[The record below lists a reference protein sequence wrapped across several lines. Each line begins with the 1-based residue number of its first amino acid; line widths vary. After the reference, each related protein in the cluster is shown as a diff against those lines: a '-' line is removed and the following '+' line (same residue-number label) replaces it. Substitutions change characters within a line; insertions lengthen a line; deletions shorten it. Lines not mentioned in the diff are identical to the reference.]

1 MQKFY
6 QLWSVL
12 DKWKPWYL
20 IAGLL
25 LTFSSL
31 VRMLEPKIIQIAVD
45 GVVKFFVPPN
55 TDNSP
60 DWIVLL
66 FYKLLPAIESHNLTW
81 VLFCISVLLVCIV
94 IVKAASSFLANIL
107 VASSTEKAIKNFR
120 DNLFAHIQ
128 TLSLS
133 QMSKIPTGE
142 LIQRCTGDIGTIQKF
157 IGSQISELIR
167 LAAIALGAFAM
178 MWLVHPT
185 YAFISVILF
194 FPIILTSYFFFKKE
208 QSVWEEHENEQDKL
222 TAIIQEN
229 LSGIRVVKAFAEEE
243 NETIRFAT
251 QNEAKRTIGVRHI
264 DLHMVFWPLSDWL
277 VNIQIALSL
286 FAGGYYS
293 LLGEITVGEYASFFT
308 YAIMVTWPMRNLGR
322 IVSQLGMAGVAM
334 ERITQILEAE
344 VEDYDDKNTPN
355 LTEPLGT
362 IEFKNVWFAYPE
374 SQSKKTNKNTS
385 WNSDR
390 TPNTTKDKKWALQ
403 DVSFKIKQG
412 EKLAIMGPTGAG
424 KSTLIALLLRFYE
437 PEKGTILMNE
447 KPLDSYDKLFLR
459 HHLGVVLQ
467 KSFLFSTSIRANI
480 AYARNDLDGNLQLS
494 KGSDNS
500 SEAIL
505 SVSKDA
511 CVTDFIDKMSAGY
524 DTLVGEKGVTLSGG
538 QKQRVA
544 LARTLLSEPQILIL
558 DDATSAVDTETEF
571 KMQQALNRRMKGK
584 TTLIISHRLTSVQH
598 ADQILIL
605 KDGAVLEFGD
615 HATLLKNKLFYKEV
629 FDIQSSIEDSI
640 QE

>member
-1 MQKFY
+1 MQKFH

-12 DKWKPWYL
+12 GQWKPWYL
-20 IAGLL
+20 MAGLL

-31 VRMLEPKIIQIAVD
+31 VRMLEPKIVQIAVD
-45 GVVKFFVPPN
+45 GVVKFFSTSNANN
-55 TDNSP
+55 TP
-60 DWIVLL
+60 DWIVQQ
-66 FYKLLPAIESHNLTW
+66 FYTVLPPIESNNLTW
-81 VLFCISVLLVCIV
+81 VLFCIGLLLICIV
-94 IVKAASSFLANIL
+94 SVKAITWFIANIL
-107 VASSTEKAIKNFR
+107 VASSTEKAIKHFR
-120 DNLFAHIQ
+120 DYLFAHIQ

-167 LAAIALGAFAM
+167 LAAIAVGAFAM

-185 YAFISVILF
+185 YAFISVLLF

-208 QSVWEEHENEQDKL
+208 QSVWQEHENEQDKL

-243 NETIRFAT
+243 NETLRFAV

-334 ERITQILEAE
+334 ERITQILQAE
-344 VEDYDDKNTPN
+344 TEDYDAKNTPV

-362 IEFKNVWFAYPE
+362 IEFKNVWFAYPKT
-374 SQSKKTNKNTS
+374 QS
-385 WNSDR
+385 
-390 TPNTTKDKKWALQ
+390 KDKKWALQ
-403 DVSFKIKQG
+403 NVSFKIEQG
-412 EKLAIMGPTGAG
+412 DKLAIMGPTGAG

-437 PEKGTILMNE
+437 PDKGSILMNG
-447 KPLDSYDKLFLR
+447 KPLETFDKLFLR
-459 HHLGVVLQ
+459 QHLGVVLQ
-467 KSFLFSTSIRANI
+467 KPFLFSTSIRANI
-480 AYARNDLDGNLQLS
+480 GYARNNLDGNLQLS
-494 KGSDNS
+494 QKNAAS
-500 SEAIL
+500 SEDIL
-505 SVSKDA
+505 AVAKDA

-544 LARTLLSEPQILIL
+544 LARTLLSAPQILIL

-571 KMQQALNRRMKGK
+571 KMQEALNRRMKGK

-598 ADQILIL
+598 ADKILIL
-605 KDGAVLEFGD
+605 KEGAVLEFGD

>member
-20 IAGLL
+20 TAGLL

-31 VRMLEPKIIQIAVD
+31 VRMLEPKIVQIAVD
-45 GVVKFFVPPN
+45 GVIKNLAPSKV
-55 TDNSP
+55 DNSP
-60 DWIVLL
+60 DSIVLF
-66 FYKLLPAIESHNLTW
+66 FYKLLPNIESNNLSW
-81 VLFCISVLLVCIV
+81 VLFCMGILLVAIV
-94 IVKAASSFLANIL
+94 SLKAITWFLANIL
-107 VASSTEKAIKNFR
+107 VADSTEKAIKQFR
-120 DNLFAHIQ
+120 DRLFAHIQ

-133 QMSKIPTGE
+133 QMNKIPTGE
-142 LIQRCTGDIGTIQKF
+142 LIQRCTGDLGTIQKF

-167 LAAIALGAFAM
+167 LVAIATGAFVM

-185 YAFISVILF
+185 YAFISIILF
-194 FPIILTSYFFFKKE
+194 VPIILTSYLFFKKE
-208 QSVWEEHENEQDKL
+208 QLVWEAHENEQDKL

-243 NETIRFAT
+243 SETLRFAA
-251 QNEAKRTIGVRHI
+251 QNKAKRTIGVRHI
-264 DLHMVFWPLSDWL
+264 DLHMFFWPLSDWL
-277 VNIQIALSL
+277 VNLQIALSL
-286 FAGGYYS
+286 FAGAYYS
-293 LLGEITVGEYASFFT
+293 LWQEITVGEYASFFT
-308 YAIMVTWPMRNLGR
+308 YAVMVTWPMRNLGR

-344 VEDYDDKNTPN
+344 VEDYGSINTPN
-355 LTEPLGT
+355 LTKTLGA
-362 IEFKNVWFAYPE
+362 IEFKNVWFAYPK
-374 SQSKKTNKNTS
+374 SQTAAAENAS
-385 WNSDR
+385 WNFQA
-390 TPNTTKDKKWALQ
+390 THNTKDKKWALRK
-403 DVSFKIKQG
+403 VSFKIEQG
-412 EKLAIMGPTGAG
+412 EKLAIMGPMGGG

-437 PEKGTILMNE
+437 PDKGTILLNG

-467 KSFLFSTSIRANI
+467 KPFLFSTSIRANI
-480 AYARNDLDGNLQLS
+480 AYACNNRDGNLQLS
-494 KGSDNS
+494 SQHSNS
-500 SEAIL
+500 PEAIIAAAQ
-505 SVSKDA
+505 DA
-511 CVTDFIDKMSAGY
+511 CVSDFIDKMSAGY

-544 LARTLLSEPQILIL
+544 LARTLLSNPQILIL

-584 TTLIISHRLTSVQH
+584 TSLIISHRLSSVQH
-598 ADQILIL
+598 ADKILIL

-615 HATLLKNKLFYKEV
+615 HASLLKNKLFYKEV
-629 FDIQSSIEDSI
+629 FDIQSSIEEAI
-640 QE
+640 

>member
-31 VRMLEPKIIQIAVD
+31 IRMLEPKIVQIAVD
-45 GVVKFFVPPN
+45 GIVQFFATSN
-55 TDNSP
+55 TQYSP
-60 DWIVLL
+60 DWIVQY
-66 FYKLLPAIESHNLTW
+66 FYKILPSIESNNLAW
-81 VLFCISVLLVCIV
+81 VLFCIGLLLIGIV
-94 IVKAASSFLANIL
+94 IIKASTWFIANIL
-107 VASSTEKAIKNFR
+107 VASSTEKAIKHFR

-167 LAAIALGAFAM
+167 LAAIAIGAFAM

-185 YAFISVILF
+185 YALISVVLFLPIL
-194 FPIILTSYFFFKKE
+194 LTSYFFFKKE

-229 LSGIRVVKAFAEEE
+229 LSGIRVVKAFAEED
-243 NETIRFAT
+243 NESIRFAA
-251 QNEAKRTIGVRHI
+251 QNKAKRSIGVRHI

-286 FAGGYYS
+286 FAGAYYS

-334 ERITQILEAE
+334 ERITQILQAE
-344 VEDYDDKNTPN
+344 TEDYDPKNMPV
-355 LTEPLGT
+355 LSEVLGS

-374 SQSKKTNKNTS
+374 IQAKEKKE
-385 WNSDR
+385 
-390 TPNTTKDKKWALQ
+390 NTTEETELTPETKKEKKWALQ
-403 DVSFKIKQG
+403 AVSFKIKQG
-412 EKLAIMGPTGAG
+412 DKLAIMGPTGAG

-437 PEKGTILMNE
+437 PDKGTILLNG

-459 HHLGVVLQ
+459 HHLGLVLQ
-467 KSFLFSTSIRANI
+467 KPFLFSTSIRANI
-480 AYARNDLDGNLQLS
+480 AYARHNLDGELQLS
-494 KGSDNS
+494 EQNSTS
-500 SEAIL
+500 SEAIAA
-505 SVSKDA
+505 VAKDA

-544 LARTLLSEPQILIL
+544 LARTLLSNPQILIL

-571 KMQQALNRRMKGK
+571 KMQQALNRRMEGK

-598 ADQILIL
+598 ADKILIL
-605 KDGAVLEFGD
+605 KEGTVLEFGD

>member
-1 MQKFY
+1 
-6 QLWSVL
+6 
-12 DKWKPWYL
+12 
-20 IAGLL
+20 
-25 LTFSSL
+25 
-31 VRMLEPKIIQIAVD
+31 
-45 GVVKFFVPPN
+45 
-55 TDNSP
+55 
-60 DWIVLL
+60 
-66 FYKLLPAIESHNLTW
+66 
-81 VLFCISVLLVCIV
+81 
-94 IVKAASSFLANIL
+94 
-107 VASSTEKAIKNFR
+107 
-120 DNLFAHIQ
+120 
-128 TLSLS
+128 
-133 QMSKIPTGE
+133 MSKIPTGE

-167 LAAIALGAFAM
+167 LAAIAVGAFAM

-185 YAFISVILF
+185 YAFISVLLF

-208 QSVWEEHENEQDKL
+208 QSVWQEHENEQDKL

-243 NETIRFAT
+243 NETLRFAV

-334 ERITQILEAE
+334 ERITQILQAE
-344 VEDYDDKNTPN
+344 TEDYDAKNTPV

-362 IEFKNVWFAYPE
+362 IEFKNVWFAYPKT
-374 SQSKKTNKNTS
+374 QS
-385 WNSDR
+385 
-390 TPNTTKDKKWALQ
+390 KDKKWALQ
-403 DVSFKIKQG
+403 NVSFKIEQG
-412 EKLAIMGPTGAG
+412 DKLAIMGPTGAG

-437 PEKGTILMNE
+437 PDKGSILMNG
-447 KPLDSYDKLFLR
+447 KPLETFDKLFLR
-459 HHLGVVLQ
+459 QHLGVVLQ
-467 KSFLFSTSIRANI
+467 KPFLFSTSIRANI
-480 AYARNDLDGNLQLS
+480 GYARNNLDGNLQLS
-494 KGSDNS
+494 QKNAAS
-500 SEAIL
+500 SEDIL
-505 SVSKDA
+505 AVAKDA

-544 LARTLLSEPQILIL
+544 LARTLLSAPQILLL

-571 KMQQALNRRMKGK
+571 KMQEALNRRMKGK

-598 ADQILIL
+598 ADKILIL
-605 KDGAVLEFGD
+605 KEGAVLEFGD

>member
-1 MQKFY
+1 MQKFH

-12 DKWKPWYL
+12 GQWKPWYL
-20 IAGLL
+20 MAGLL

-31 VRMLEPKIIQIAVD
+31 VRMLEPKIVQIAVD
-45 GVVKFFVPPN
+45 GVVKFFSTSNANN
-55 TDNSP
+55 TP
-60 DWIVLL
+60 DWIVQQ
-66 FYKLLPAIESHNLTW
+66 FYTVLPPIESNNLTW
-81 VLFCISVLLVCIV
+81 VLFCIGLLLICIV
-94 IVKAASSFLANIL
+94 SVKAITWFIANIL
-107 VASSTEKAIKNFR
+107 VASSTEKAIKHFR
-120 DNLFAHIQ
+120 DHLFAHIQ

-167 LAAIALGAFAM
+167 LAAIAVGAFAM

-185 YAFISVILF
+185 YAFISVLLF

-208 QSVWEEHENEQDKL
+208 QSVWQEHENEQDKL

-243 NETIRFAT
+243 NETLRFAV

-334 ERITQILEAE
+334 ERITQILQAE
-344 VEDYDDKNTPN
+344 TEDYDAKNTPV

-362 IEFKNVWFAYPE
+362 IEFKNVWFAYPKT
-374 SQSKKTNKNTS
+374 QS
-385 WNSDR
+385 
-390 TPNTTKDKKWALQ
+390 KDKKWALQ
-403 DVSFKIKQG
+403 NVSFKIEQG
-412 EKLAIMGPTGAG
+412 DKLAIMGPTGAG

-437 PEKGTILMNE
+437 PDKGSILMNG
-447 KPLDSYDKLFLR
+447 KPLETFDKLFLR
-459 HHLGVVLQ
+459 QHLGVVLQ
-467 KSFLFSTSIRANI
+467 KPFLFSTSIRANI
-480 AYARNDLDGNLQLS
+480 GYARNNLDGNLQLS
-494 KGSDNS
+494 QKNAAS
-500 SEAIL
+500 SEDIL
-505 SVSKDA
+505 AVAKDA

-544 LARTLLSEPQILIL
+544 LARTLLSAPQILLL

-571 KMQQALNRRMKGK
+571 KMQEALNRRMKGK

-598 ADQILIL
+598 ADKILIL
-605 KDGAVLEFGD
+605 KEGAVLEFGD

>member
-1 MQKFY
+1 MQKFH

-12 DKWKPWYL
+12 GQWKPWYL
-20 IAGLL
+20 MAGLL

-31 VRMLEPKIIQIAVD
+31 VRMLEPKIVQIAVD
-45 GVVKFFVPPN
+45 GVVKFFSTSNANN
-55 TDNSP
+55 TP
-60 DWIVLL
+60 DWIVQQ
-66 FYKLLPAIESHNLTW
+66 FYTVLPPIESNNLTW
-81 VLFCISVLLVCIV
+81 VLFCIGLLLICIV
-94 IVKAASSFLANIL
+94 SVKAITWFIANIL
-107 VASSTEKAIKNFR
+107 VASSTEKAIKHFR
-120 DNLFAHIQ
+120 DYLFAHIQ

-167 LAAIALGAFAM
+167 LAAIAVGAFAM

-185 YAFISVILF
+185 YAFISVLLF

-208 QSVWEEHENEQDKL
+208 QSVWQEHENEQDKL

-243 NETIRFAT
+243 NETLRFAV

-334 ERITQILEAE
+334 ERITQILQAE
-344 VEDYDDKNTPN
+344 TEDYDAKNTPV

-362 IEFKNVWFAYPE
+362 IEFKNVWFAYPKT
-374 SQSKKTNKNTS
+374 QS
-385 WNSDR
+385 
-390 TPNTTKDKKWALQ
+390 KDKKWALQ
-403 DVSFKIKQG
+403 NVSFKIEQG
-412 EKLAIMGPTGAG
+412 DKLAIMGPTGAG

-437 PEKGTILMNE
+437 PDKGSILMNG
-447 KPLDSYDKLFLR
+447 KPLETFDKLFLR
-459 HHLGVVLQ
+459 QHLGVVLQ
-467 KSFLFSTSIRANI
+467 KPFLFSTSIRANI
-480 AYARNDLDGNLQLS
+480 GYARNNLDGNLQLS
-494 KGSDNS
+494 QKNAAS
-500 SEAIL
+500 SEDIL
-505 SVSKDA
+505 AVAKDA

-544 LARTLLSEPQILIL
+544 LARTLLSAPQILLL

-571 KMQQALNRRMKGK
+571 KMQEALNRRMKGK

-598 ADQILIL
+598 ADKILIL
-605 KDGAVLEFGD
+605 KEGAVLEFGD

>member
-20 IAGLL
+20 MAGLL

-45 GVVKFFVPPN
+45 GVVKSFSTSKAN
-55 TDNSP
+55 NAP
-60 DWIVLL
+60 DWIVQQ
-66 FYKLLPAIESHNLTW
+66 FYTILPPIESNNLTW
-81 VLFCISVLLVCIV
+81 VLFCIGLLLICIV
-94 IVKAASSFLANIL
+94 SVKAITWFIANIL
-107 VASSTEKAIKNFR
+107 VASSTEKAIKHFR
-120 DNLFAHIQ
+120 DHLFAHIQ

-167 LAAIALGAFAM
+167 LVAIAVGAFAM

-185 YAFISVILF
+185 YAVISILLF
-194 FPIILTSYFFFKKE
+194 FPLILTSYFFFKKE
-208 QSVWEEHENEQDKL
+208 QSVWQEHEDEQDKL

-243 NETIRFAT
+243 NESLRFAV

-308 YAIMVTWPMRNLGR
+308 YTIMVTWPMRNLGR

-334 ERITQILEAE
+334 ERITQILQAE
-344 VEDYDDKNTPN
+344 TEDYDTKNTPI

-362 IEFKNVWFAYPE
+362 IEFKNVWFAYPKT
-374 SQSKKTNKNTS
+374 QS
-385 WNSDR
+385 
-390 TPNTTKDKKWALQ
+390 KDKKWALQ
-403 DVSFKIKQG
+403 NVNFKIEQG

-437 PEKGTILMNE
+437 PDKGSILMNG
-447 KPLDSYDKLFLR
+447 KPLETFDKLFLR
-459 HHLGVVLQ
+459 QHLGLVLQ
-467 KSFLFSTSIRANI
+467 KPFLFSTSIRANI
-480 AYARNDLDGNLQLS
+480 GYARNDLDGNLQLS
-494 KGSDNS
+494 EKNAAS
-500 SEAIL
+500 SEDIMA
-505 SVSKDA
+505 VAKDA

-544 LARTLLSEPQILIL
+544 LARTLLSDPQILIL

-571 KMQQALNRRMKGK
+571 KMQEALNRRMKGK

-598 ADQILIL
+598 ADKILIL

-640 QE
+640 

>member
-6 QLWSVL
+6 QLWAVL
-12 DKWKPWYL
+12 DKWKTGYL

-31 VRMLEPKIIQIAVD
+31 VRMLEPKVIQIAVD
-45 GVVKFFVPPN
+45 GVIKFFDPSTTN
-55 TDNSP
+55 NEP
-60 DWIVLL
+60 DWLVGL
-66 FYKLLPAIESHNLTW
+66 FYKVLPTIQSDNLTW
-81 VLFCISVLLVCIV
+81 VLFCIGILLVGIV
-94 IVKAASSFLANIL
+94 SIKAITWFIANIL

-120 DNLFAHIQ
+120 DKLFAHIQ

-142 LIQRCTGDIGTIQKF
+142 LIQRCTGDVGTIQKF
-157 IGSQISELIR
+157 IGTQISELIR
-167 LAAIALGAFAM
+167 LLAIAIGAFVM

-185 YAFISVILF
+185 YALISVVLF
-194 FPIILTSYFFFKKE
+194 IPIILTSYFFFKKE

-229 LSGIRVVKAFAEEE
+229 LSGIRVVKAFAEET
-243 NETIRFAT
+243 NETIRFAA
-251 QNEAKRTIGVRHI
+251 QNKAKRSIGVRHI

-293 LLGEITVGEYASFFT
+293 LLGEITIGEYASFFT

-334 ERITQILEAE
+334 ERITQILHAD
-344 VEDYDDKNTPN
+344 VEEYHASPTSTPV
-355 LTEPLGT
+355 ESLGK
-362 IEFKNVWFAYPE
+362 IEFKNVWFAYP
-374 SQSKKTNKNTS
+374 QSSPASEKELTNAAS
-385 WNSDR
+385 R
-390 TPNTTKDKKWALQ
+390 QWALK
-403 DVSFKIKQG
+403 DVSFEINHG
-412 EKLAIMGPTGAG
+412 ETLAIMGPTGAG

-437 PEKGTILMNE
+437 PNKGSIWLND
-447 KPLDSYDKLFLR
+447 KPLESYDKLFLR
-459 HHLGVVLQ
+459 QQLGVVLQ
-467 KSFLFSTSIRANI
+467 KPFLFSTSIYANI
-480 AYARNDLDGNLQLS
+480 AYARNDLHGDLKLLS
-494 KGSDNS
+494 QDAVSDNII
-500 SEAIL
+500 EQVAT
-505 SVSKDA
+505 DA

-544 LARTLLSEPQILIL
+544 LARTLLSNPQILIL

-571 KMQQALNRRMKGK
+571 KIQEALNKRMKDK

-598 ADQILIL
+598 ADKILIL
-605 KDGAVLEFGD
+605 KEGQVLEFGN
-615 HATLLKNKLFYKEV
+615 HQTLLQNNLFYKEV
-629 FDIQSSIEDSI
+629 FDIQSSIEASI
-640 QE
+640 E

>member
-6 QLWSVL
+6 QLWAVL

-20 IAGLL
+20 VAGLL

-45 GVVKFFVPPN
+45 GVVKFFASSN
-55 TDNSP
+55 LDNKP
-60 DWIVLL
+60 DLVVAF
-66 FYKLLPAIESHNLTW
+66 FYKILPSIESNNLNW
-81 VLFCISVLLVCIV
+81 VLFCIGLLLIIIV
-94 IVKAASSFLANIL
+94 TIKASTWFVANVL
-107 VASSTEKAIKNFR
+107 VASSTEKAIKHFR
-120 DNLFAHIQ
+120 DTLFAHIQ

-167 LAAIALGAFAM
+167 LLAIAIGAFVM

-185 YAFISVILF
+185 YALISVVLF
-194 FPIILTSYFFFKKE
+194 APIILTSYFFFKKE
-208 QSVWEEHENEQDKL
+208 QAVWEEHENEQDKL

-243 NETIRFAT
+243 NETTRFAK
-251 QNEAKRTIGVRHI
+251 QNEAKRSIGVRHI

-286 FAGGYYS
+286 FAGAYYS

-308 YAIMVTWPMRNLGR
+308 YAVMVTWPMRNLGR

-334 ERITQILEAE
+334 ERITQILQADVEEYAE
-344 VEDYDDKNTPN
+344 LDTLKNI
-355 LTEPLGT
+355 EPLGT
-362 IEFKNVWFAYPE
+362 IEFKDVWFAYPE
-374 SQSKKTNKNTS
+374 IEAKENSTYKASTDTTSIVSKK
-385 WNSDR
+385 
-390 TPNTTKDKKWALQ
+390 KKWALKE
-403 DVSFKIKQG
+403 VNFKVNQG

-424 KSTLIALLLRFYE
+424 KSTIIALLLRFYE
-437 PEKGTILMNE
+437 PEKGTILING
-447 KPLDSYDKLFLR
+447 KPIDTYDKLFLR

-467 KSFLFSTSIRANI
+467 KPFLFSTSIKANI
-480 AYARNDLDGNLQLS
+480 AYARNDLQGNLQLS
-494 KGSDNS
+494 QQS
-500 SEAIL
+500 SNTDEAIL
-505 SVSKDA
+505 EASKDA
-511 CVTDFIDKMSAGY
+511 CVTDFIDKMQDGY

-544 LARTLLSEPQILIL
+544 LARTLLSNPQILIL

-584 TTLIISHRLTSVQH
+584 TTLIISHRLTSVQE
-598 ADQILIL
+598 ADKILIL

-615 HATLLKNKLFYKEV
+615 HKTLLENKLFYKEV
-629 FDIQSSIEDSI
+629 FDIQSSIEESI
-640 QE
+640 QK

>member
-6 QLWSVL
+6 QLWAVL

-20 IAGLL
+20 IAGVL

-45 GVVKFFVPPN
+45 GVVKFFATSKN
-55 TDNSP
+55 KAP
-60 DWIVLL
+60 DWIVRQ
-66 FYKLLPAIESHNLTW
+66 FYKVLPSIESNNLTW
-81 VLFCISVLLVCIV
+81 VLFCIGVLLVCIV
-94 IVKAASSFLANIL
+94 SLKAMTSFTANIL
-107 VASSTEKAIKNFR
+107 VANNTEKAIKHFR

-133 QMSKIPTGE
+133 QMSQIPTGE
-142 LIQRCTGDIGTIQKF
+142 LIQRCTGDIGTIKKF

-167 LAAIALGAFAM
+167 LAALAIGAFAM
-178 MWLVHPT
+178 MWFVHPT
-185 YAFISVILF
+185 YAFISILLF
-194 FPIILTSYFFFKKE
+194 FPILLTSYFFFKKE
-208 QSVWEEHENEQDKL
+208 QFVWEEHEQEQDKL

-243 NETIRFAT
+243 NETLRFAA

-277 VNIQIALSL
+277 VNLQIALSL

-308 YAIMVTWPMRNLGR
+308 YAIMVTWPMRNLGK

-334 ERITQILEAE
+334 ERITQILDAE
-344 VEDYDDKNTPN
+344 VEEYDPTNTPV
-355 LTEPLGT
+355 LTEPLGA

-374 SQSKKTNKNTS
+374 NPIKRNAKNAS
-385 WNSDR
+385 WTSDR
-390 TPNTTKDKKWALQ
+390 TTQTTTNKKWALR

-412 EKLAIMGPTGAG
+412 DQLAIMGPTGAG

-437 PEKGTILMNE
+437 PDKGSIWMNG
-447 KPLDSYDKLFLR
+447 KPLDTYDKLFLR
-459 HHLGVVLQ
+459 HHVGLVLQ
-467 KSFLFSTSIRANI
+467 KPFLFSTSILANI
-480 AYARNDLDGNLQLS
+480 AYARNNLDGNLQLAS
-494 KGSDNS
+494 QTATS
-500 SEAIL
+500 SEAIIAAA
-505 SVSKDA
+505 KDA

-544 LARTLLSEPQILIL
+544 LARTLLSTPQILIL

-571 KMQQALNRRMKGK
+571 KIQQALHRRMEGK

-605 KDGAVLEFGD
+605 KEGAVLEFGD

-629 FDIQSSIEDSI
+629 FDIQSSIKDSI

>member
-25 LTFSSL
+25 LTFSSF
-31 VRMLEPKIIQIAVD
+31 VRMLEPKIVQIAVD
-45 GVVKFFVPPN
+45 GVVKFFSASNVN
-55 TDNSP
+55 NSP
-60 DWIVLL
+60 DWIVLY
-66 FYKLLPAIESHNLTW
+66 FYKVLPPIESNNLTW
-81 VLFCISVLLVCIV
+81 VLFCIGLLLICIV
-94 IVKAASSFLANIL
+94 SVKAITWFLANIL
-107 VASSTEKAIKNFR
+107 VASSTEKAIKHFR

-167 LAAIALGAFAM
+167 LGAIAVGAFAM
-178 MWLVHPT
+178 MWFVHPT
-185 YAFISVILF
+185 YAFISVLLF
-194 FPIILTSYFFFKKE
+194 FPIILTSYLFFKKE

-243 NETIRFAT
+243 NETLRFAV

-334 ERITQILEAE
+334 ERITQILQAE
-344 VEDYDDKNTPN
+344 TEDYDAKNTPV

-362 IEFKNVWFAYPE
+362 IEFKNVWFAYPKIQTKE
-374 SQSKKTNKNTS
+374 KIENTS
-385 WNSDR
+385 SNSE
-390 TPNTTKDKKWALQ
+390 TASKTTKDKKWALQ
-403 DVSFKIKQG
+403 DVSFKINHG
-412 EKLAIMGPTGAG
+412 DKLAIMGPTGAG

-437 PEKGTILMNE
+437 PDKGSILMNG
-447 KPLDSYDKLFLR
+447 KPLEIFDKLFLR
-459 HHLGVVLQ
+459 QHLGVVLQ

-494 KGSDNS
+494 QKNSNS
-500 SEAIL
+500 SEAFIT
-505 SVSKDA
+505 VAKDA

-544 LARTLLSEPQILIL
+544 LARTLLSDPQILIL

-598 ADQILIL
+598 ADKILIL
-605 KDGAVLEFGD
+605 KEGAVLEFGD
-615 HATLLKNKLFYKEV
+615 HAALLKNNLFYKEV

>member
-31 VRMLEPKIIQIAVD
+31 IRMLEPKIVQIAVD
-45 GVVKFFVPPN
+45 GIVQFFATSN
-55 TDNSP
+55 TQYSP
-60 DWIVLL
+60 DWIVQY
-66 FYKLLPAIESHNLTW
+66 FYKILPSIESNNLAW
-81 VLFCISVLLVCIV
+81 VLFCIGLLLIGIV
-94 IVKAASSFLANIL
+94 IIKASTWFIANIL
-107 VASSTEKAIKNFR
+107 VASSTEKAIKHFR

-167 LAAIALGAFAM
+167 LAAIAIGAFAM

-185 YAFISVILF
+185 YALISVVLFLPIL
-194 FPIILTSYFFFKKE
+194 LTSYFFFKKE

-229 LSGIRVVKAFAEEE
+229 LSGIRVVKAFAEED
-243 NETIRFAT
+243 NETIRFAA
-251 QNEAKRTIGVRHI
+251 QNKAKRSIGVRHI

-286 FAGGYYS
+286 FAGAYYS

-334 ERITQILEAE
+334 ERITQILQAE
-344 VEDYDDKNTPN
+344 TEDYDPKNMPV
-355 LTEPLGT
+355 LSEVLGS

-374 SQSKKTNKNTS
+374 IQAKEKKE
-385 WNSDR
+385 
-390 TPNTTKDKKWALQ
+390 NTTEETELTPETKKEKKWALQ
-403 DVSFKIKQG
+403 AVSFKIKQG
-412 EKLAIMGPTGAG
+412 DKLAIMGPTGAG

-437 PEKGTILMNE
+437 PDKGTILLNG

-459 HHLGVVLQ
+459 HHLGLVLQ
-467 KSFLFSTSIRANI
+467 KPFLFSTSIRANI
-480 AYARNDLDGNLQLS
+480 AYARHNLDGELQLS
-494 KGSDNS
+494 EQNSTS
-500 SEAIL
+500 SEAIAA
-505 SVSKDA
+505 VAKDA

-544 LARTLLSEPQILIL
+544 LARTLLSNPQILIL

-571 KMQQALNRRMKGK
+571 KMQQALNRRMEGK

-598 ADQILIL
+598 ADKILIL
-605 KDGAVLEFGD
+605 KEGTVLEFGD
-615 HATLLKNKLFYKEV
+615 HAALLKNKLFYKEV